1 VEERRIADLSAVS
14 LNGRGFVASAER
26 LAPEISLLAR
36 LRLDDWRKAVTQI
49 GFLLVLL
56 AGIGFVVHNAAANVA
71 RLNIHIGFGF
81 LSRIAGFDIAQTLI
95 SYPEN
100 ATYLRAFVVALLNTV
115 VLGVLSLVGGT
126 VLGLVVALLRLARN
140 PLLSLLALCYVEA
153 VRNIPLLLQLFFWYF
168 SVMGQLPLPRQSL
181 RLFGVVF
188 ANRRG
193 LSIPWPVAEAGLGV
207 FVGLAGLTVVA
218 ALLSRRWGS
227 ARAAWGVTFFGLVLT
242 LLTPLVAG
250 APFSWDVPEL
260 KGFNVD
266 GGVVVIPEFVAMV
279 IGMTIYASAFIA
291 ELIRGG
297 ITTVEKGQF
306 EAGSALGLSRGQ
318 IYRRIVIPQVL
329 LAILPPLTGQY
340 INIFK
345 NSSLAAAIGYP
356 DLMLIFAGTTLTQ
369 TGQPLEV
376 MGITMLSYLLIN
388 LAIAQAG
395 NRVNRRMLAKAN

>member
-1 VEERRIADLSAVS
+1 
-14 LNGRGFVASAER
+14 
-26 LAPEISLLAR
+26 
-36 LRLDDWRKAVTQI
+36 
-49 GFLLVLL
+49 
-56 AGIGFVVHNAAANVA
+56 
-71 RLNIHIGFGF
+71 
-81 LSRIAGFDIAQTLI
+81 
-95 SYPEN
+95 
-100 ATYLRAFVVALLNTV
+100 
-115 VLGVLSLVGGT
+115 
-126 VLGLVVALLRLARN
+126 
-140 PLLSLLALCYVEA
+140 
-153 VRNIPLLLQLFFWYF
+153 
-168 SVMGQLPLPRQSL
+168 
-181 RLFGVVF
+181 VVF

-193 LSIPWPVAEAGLGV
+193 LSIPWPVAEAGLGM
-207 FVGLAGLTVVA
+207 FVGLAGLTVAA
-218 ALLSRRWGS
+218 ALLARRFGS
-227 ARAAWGVTFFGLVLT
+227 ARAAWAVAFFGLALT
-242 LLTPLVAG
+242 LLAPLVAG
-250 APFSWDVPEL
+250 APFSWDVPAL

-297 ITTVEKGQF
+297 ITTVGKGQF